1 MRVTNFSFVLCKLF
15 PAEAVKSSP
24 KIGGLVMEFMGR
36 GRSCD
41 EAEAE
46 AEADPGSTGTE
57 ALEDR
62 SRGRG
67 QRPGMGCRQ
76 GRRRVQHPQRGHPW
90 TFGRP
95 VDKASPPGPVLKF

>member
-1 MRVTNFSFVLCKLF
+1 
-15 PAEAVKSSP
+15 
-24 KIGGLVMEFMGR
+24 MEFMGR

-95 VDKASPPGPVLKF
+95 VDKASPPGPVLKFYSREILTYKSYEPRCHTST